1 MYTWNGGS
9 PLDIEVSRKHNQ
21 AIHAMRRT
29 VWYNDTSWMPKS
41 YLSKTD
47 EKAYQE
53 VVGIEL

>member
-1 MYTWNGGS
+1 MLCDVECGT
-9 PLDIEVSRKHNQ
+9 
-21 AIHAMRRT
+21 
-29 VWYNDTSWMPKS
+29 NDTSWMPKS